1 MFSLRPLRLLYGEAR
16 DEFSSAK
23 RRIALIENRQTSSI
37 KYHLTFLISRS
48 ASSTSSRIAAVTV
61 VAGFVGPRRSSSSSS
76 SAPRRDNSSAT
87 VTRAAADKLS
97 GIVFE
102 PFTEVRRFSSVSEFS
117 LQSPLKEKRTLASRV
132 VSLSFSSSSL
142 SRAQVKPELA
152 NVSKLAEA
160 AVVSLARTG
169 FTSDCEAALNEQI
182 K

>member
-1 MFSLRPLRLLYGEAR
+1 M
-16 DEFSSAK
+16 
-23 RRIALIENRQTSSI
+23 
-37 KYHLTFLISRS
+37 
-48 ASSTSSRIAAVTV
+48 
-61 VAGFVGPRRSSSSSS
+61 
-76 SAPRRDNSSAT
+76 
-87 VTRAAADKLS
+87 
-97 GIVFE
+97 
-102 PFTEVRRFSSVSEFS
+102 
-117 LQSPLKEKRTLASRV
+117 KEKCTLASRV